1 MVLYPNKLPES
12 ERVCFGICIKEAQEE
27 NTQRQPYSDIDLS
40 IIKSMMKQIYRN
52 QILDGLTPEQA
63 RLSLK
68 YMEPFNE
75 YEDLIDEL

>member
-1 MVLYPNKLPES
+1 
-12 ERVCFGICIKEAQEE
+12 
-27 NTQRQPYSDIDLS
+27 
-40 IIKSMMKQIYRN
+40 MMEQIYHN